1 MKIEYMRTKLTIILA
16 FVANMMSA
24 QMLTRD
30 NEILDT
36 LCQTKFT
43 AVYQYAINTSDA
55 EGKPVTDSIRL
66 ALQVGD
72 GVWKTWTY
80 ERYLYQQKRDEEIC
94 GDPMSFLH
102 NEALMHIAT
111 TTVGY
116 PEGKT
121 ITLESIPPRQYE
133 TVEDTEKP
141 AWNMTEGSDSVCG
154 YLCQKAN
161 GKFRGKKWNV
171 LYAEDIPTAAGPWKL
186 QGLPGLI
193 AYAADENGIHTFKLI
208 GIYQETSP
216 ITHSSGSVVMKFSV
230 GERGLRKTVIPYEK
244 ATREQMQKQKKN
256 VFGNRMYLTNP
267 MFYITGPR
275 EINNLMNNDINYQF
289 IGGLFVPK
297 TTHKY
302 QPIELK

>member
-1 MKIEYMRTKLTIILA
+1 MKTKLTIVFAL
-16 FVANMMSA
+16 VVNMMSA

-30 NEILDT
+30 NEALDT

-43 AVYQYAINTSDA
+43 SVYQYSINTTDA
-55 EGKPVTDSIRL
+55 DGKPVTDSVRL

-80 ERYLYQQKRDEEIC
+80 ERYLFQQQREEEI
-94 GDPMSFLH
+94 GEDHMLFQR

-121 ITLESIPPRQYE
+121 TAIESIPPLQYAV
-133 TVEDTEKP
+133 TEDMEKP
-141 AWNMTEGSDSVCG
+141 TWKMTEGSDSVCG

-161 GKFRGKKWNV
+161 GEFRGKKWNV

-193 AYAADENGIHTFKLI
+193 TYAADDEGIHTFKLI
-208 GIYQETSP
+208 GIYQETAP
-216 ITHSSGSVVMKFSV
+216 ITHSSGSAVRKFDINERRMKT
-230 GERGLRKTVIPYEK
+230 TVIPYEK
-244 ATREQMQKQKKN
+244 STREQMQKQKKN
-256 VFGNRMYLTNP
+256 VFGNRMYLTDP
-267 MFYITGPR
+267 MFYMTGPK
-275 EINNLMNNDINYQF
+275 EINYVTTTGETKYQF
-289 IGGLFVPK
+289 VGGLFVPEK
-297 TTHKY
+297 PHKY
-302 QPIELK
+302 QPLELK

>member
-1 MKIEYMRTKLTIILA
+1 MKTKLTIILA
-16 FVANMMSA
+16 LVASTMSA

-30 NEILDT
+30 NEKLDT
-36 LCQTKFT
+36 LCQTKFM
-43 AVYQYAINTSDA
+43 AVYQYSINTSDA
-55 EGKPVTDSIRL
+55 EKQPVTDSIRL

-80 ERYLYQQKRDEEIC
+80 ERYLYQQQRDEEI
-94 GDPMSFLH
+94 GEDHFWFMH

-121 ITLESIPPRQYE
+121 ISLELIPPLQYE
-133 TVEDTEKP
+133 VTEDTEAP
-141 AWNMTEGSDSVCG
+141 AWTMVEGCDSVCG

-161 GKFRGKKWNV
+161 GKFRGKTWNV

-193 AYAADENGIHTFKLI
+193 TYAADDEGIHTFRLI
-208 GIYQETSP
+208 GIYQETAP
-216 ITHSSGSVVMKFSV
+216 ITYSAGSVVSKWSME
-230 GERGLRKTVIPYEK
+230 ERRLITTVTPYEK

-256 VFGNRMYLTNP
+256 VFGNRLYLTDP
-267 MFYITGPR
+267 MFYMTGSKT
-275 EINNLMNNDINYQF
+275 IFHTYGKSADYQF
-289 IGGLFVPK
+289 VGGLYIPEKAHVYMPLEK
-297 TTHKY
+297 
-302 QPIELK
+302 E

>member
-1 MKIEYMRTKLTIILA
+1 MKTELTIILSLIA
-16 FVANMMSA
+16 STMSA

-30 NEILDT
+30 NEKLDT

-43 AVYQYAINTSDA
+43 AVYQYSINTADA
-55 EGKPVTDSIRL
+55 DGKPVTDSIRL

-80 ERYLYQQKRDEEIC
+80 ERYLYQQQRDEEI
-94 GDPMSFLH
+94 GDDHYWFMH

-121 ITLESIPPRQYE
+121 ISLESIPPLQYE
-133 TVEDTEKP
+133 VTEDTEAP
-141 AWNMTEGSDSVCG
+141 AWNMVEGSDSVCG

-161 GKFRGKKWNV
+161 GKFRGKTWNV
-171 LYAEDIPTAAGPWKL
+171 LYAEDIPTTAGPWKL

-193 AYAADENGIHTFKLI
+193 TYAADDECIHTFRLI
-208 GIYQETSP
+208 GIYQETAP
-216 ITHSSGSVVMKFSV
+216 ITYSAGSVVSKWSME
-230 GERGLRKTVIPYEK
+230 ERRLIATVTPYEK

-256 VFGNRMYLTNP
+256 VFDNRLYLTDP
-267 MFYITGPR
+267 MFYMTGPKT
-275 EINNLMNNDINYQF
+275 ILHTYGKSADYQF
-289 IGGLFVPK
+289 VGGLYIPDK
-297 TTHKY
+297 AHKY
-302 QPIELK
+302 QPLEKE